1 MKRSA
6 FIAAVALTLMVAGA
20 ASAETLRIVTRENA
34 LRQECRFFAPVILMV
49 RYGVP
54 VEVVSREGDWIWV
67 KFKNTK
73 GCVHKT
79 AVTEKKIAPTGSAAA
94 AGGASAE
101 EVALASKGFTP
112 EVEQSYRAKYPEL
125 NFQLVDRI
133 ESYRLPE
140 SVFMK
145 FVREGGL
152 RQP

>member
-1 MKRSA
+1 MKKPVLA
-6 FIAAVALTLMVAGA
+6 AAVVLTLFAAAA

-49 RYGVP
+49 SYGSP
-54 VEVVSREGDWIWV
+54 LEVVSREGDWIWV

-79 AVTEKKIAPTGSAAA
+79 AVTEQRISPAGTAAV
-94 AGGASAE
+94 GGGTSAE